1 MRETAIDLRGMR
13 QVRLHYLPGPHG
25 RRPPRLPRN
34 ATTHA
39 GFRRWI
45 TSLDFPEDVSPT
57 YVDGEIWLS
66 MSPESLETHN
76 KVKGEFTSALLRLIR
91 DRDIGEG
98 YCDRA
103 LFSNVPAKVSTE
115 PDLLFVSWATSEAG
129 RVTLSRRKERQEEF
143 IEIVGTPDMVL
154 EVLSDSSVRKDRVR
168 LKEAYERAGIPEYWL
183 VDARGE
189 EIAFEILV
197 LDGGAYRASAP
208 PHQPQTSGVFGAT
221 FELRRARN
229 RLGRFTYTLE
239 IR

>member
-1 MRETAIDLRGMR
+1 MR
-13 QVRLHYLPGPHG
+13 QVRLHYLSGPYG

-45 TSLDFPEDVSPT
+45 TSLEFPEKVSPT
-57 YVDGEIWLS
+57 FVDGEIWLS

-91 DRDIGEG
+91 DRDAGEG

-103 LFSNVPAKVSTE
+103 LFSNLPAKVSTE
-115 PDLLFVSWATSEAG
+115 PDFLFVSWATSEQG
-129 RVTLSRRKERQEEF
+129 RVTLGRRVERQEEF

-154 EVLSDSSVRKDRVR
+154 EILSDSSVRKDRVR
-168 LKEAYERAGIPEYWL
+168 LKDAYEHARIPEYWL
-183 VDARGE
+183 VDARSA
-189 EIAFEILV
+189 EISFEILT
-197 LDGGAYRASAP
+197 LQDGAYRASAP
-208 PHQPQTSGVFGAT
+208 AHEAQTSRVFGAT
-221 FELRRARN
+221 FALRRARN